1 MKNFKLLDKG
11 DLEIYDREVFESFSR
26 DIKELFKYSEELEYL
41 SYSEIV
47 EYTDECMS
55 KMEAIQRA
63 YSRKYPFLN
72 TNRLLKLTQRL
83 QISILDFDFLINCVI
98 LNNLPLFDR
107 DLHTKLKNL
116 ETWQYLVKLNYNDR
130 LKSLTHK
137 ESLLK
142 VSDVFFNM
150 FMDNLYS
157 VNIKN
162 SYNIEPETVVPVSTN
177 RSNIK
182 KSRNA
187 NILYKYL
194 DLFEY
199 MDKYTEFID
208 ILEKVKDIV
217 DFDEMRIFI
226 TSYINTIYKS
236 ARTIDIEYPNLTPS
250 IMINSTMVMITNF
263 YESIESSIY
272 SRSPVQIIS
281 ELMSNLE
288 SGELFVDSAGID
300 WLTNYEIEL
309 VQILF
314 LHCIIK
320 DLFDYA
326 FDRIEQVLEDRHDRY
341 QLKIKFSSVD
351 SMVKD
356 RLFQAS
362 IKLVGYT
369 LWNVFDKKVL

>member
-1 MKNFKLLDKG
+1 MKDFKLLDKG
-11 DLEIYDREVFESFSR
+11 DLEIYDREVFESFTR

-83 QISILDFDFLINCVI
+83 QTSILDFDFLINCVI

-107 DLHTKLKNL
+107 DLHTKLKNI
-116 ETWQYLVKLNYNDR
+116 ETWQYLAKLNYNDR
-130 LKSLTHK
+130 LKSLAHK

-162 SYNIEPETVVPVSTN
+162 SYNIEPETVIPVSTN

-194 DLFEY
+194 ELFEY

-217 DFDEMRIFI
+217 DFDEMRIFV

-250 IMINSTMVMITNF
+250 IMINSIMVMITNF
-263 YESIESSIY
+263 YESIESSMY
-272 SRSPVQIIS
+272 SRSPVRIIS

-341 QLKIKFSSVD
+341 QLKIKFSSID

>member
-1 MKNFKLLDKG
+1 MKDFKLLDKG

-26 DIKELFKYSEELEYL
+26 DVKELFKYSEELEYL

-83 QISILDFDFLINCVI
+83 QTSILDFDFLINCVI

-107 DLHTKLKNL
+107 DLHTKLKNI
-116 ETWQYLVKLNYNDR
+116 ETWQYLAKLNYNDR
-130 LKSLTHK
+130 LKSLAHR

-142 VSDVFFNM
+142 VSDIFFNM

-162 SYNIEPETVVPVSTN
+162 SYNIEPEPVLPVSSN

-217 DFDEMRIFI
+217 DFDEMRIFV

-263 YESIESSIY
+263 YESIESSMY
-272 SRSPVQIIS
+272 LRSPIQIIS
-281 ELMSNLE
+281 ELMSSLE

-341 QLKIKFSSVD
+341 QLKIKFSSAD

>member
-1 MKNFKLLDKG
+1 MKDFKLLDKG
-11 DLEIYDREVFESFSR
+11 DLEIYDREVFELFLR
-26 DIKELFKYSEELEYL
+26 DVKELFKYSEELEYL

-83 QISILDFDFLINCVI
+83 QTSILDFDFLINCVI

-107 DLHTKLKNL
+107 DLHTKLKNI
-116 ETWQYLVKLNYNDR
+116 ETWQYLAKLNYNDR
-130 LKSLTHK
+130 LKSLAHR

-142 VSDVFFNM
+142 VSDIFFNM

-162 SYNIEPETVVPVSTN
+162 SYNIEPEPVLPVSAN

-187 NILYKYL
+187 SILYKYL
-194 DLFEY
+194 ELFEY
-199 MDKYTEFID
+199 MDRYTEFID
-208 ILEKVKDIV
+208 ILEKVKDVV
-217 DFDEMRIFI
+217 DFDEMRIFV

-341 QLKIKFSSVD
+341 QLKIKFSSAD

>member
-1 MKNFKLLDKG
+1 MKDFKLLDKG
-11 DLEIYDREVFESFSR
+11 DLEIYDREVFESFTR

-83 QISILDFDFLINCVI
+83 QTSILDFDFLINCVI

-107 DLHTKLKNL
+107 DLHTKLKNI
-116 ETWQYLVKLNYNDR
+116 ETWQYLAKLNYNDR
-130 LKSLTHK
+130 LKSLAHK

-142 VSDVFFNM
+142 VSDIFFNM
-150 FMDNLYS
+150 FMDNLY
-157 VNIKN
+157 NISIKS
-162 SYNIEPETVVPVSTN
+162 SYNVIPETVVLASSN
-177 RSNIK
+177 KSNIK

-187 NILYKYL
+187 SILYKYL

-199 MDKYTEFID
+199 MDRYTEFID
-208 ILEKVKDIV
+208 ILEKVKDVV
-217 DFDEMRIFI
+217 DFDEMRIFV

-341 QLKIKFSSVD
+341 QLKIKFSSAD

>member
-1 MKNFKLLDKG
+1 MKDFKLLDKG

-26 DIKELFKYSEELEYL
+26 DVKELFKYSEELEYL

-83 QISILDFDFLINCVI
+83 QTSILDFDFLINCVI

-107 DLHTKLKNL
+107 DLHTKLKNI
-116 ETWQYLVKLNYNDR
+116 ETWQYLAKLNYNDR

-142 VSDVFFNM
+142 VSDIFFNM
-150 FMDNLYS
+150 FMDNLY
-157 VNIKN
+157 NISIKS
-162 SYNIEPETVVPVSTN
+162 SYNVIPETVVLESSN

-194 DLFEY
+194 NLFEY

-217 DFDEMRIFI
+217 DFDEMRIFV

-263 YESIESSIY
+263 YESIESSMY
-272 SRSPVQIIS
+272 SRSPIQIIS

-341 QLKIKFSSVD
+341 QLKIKFSSAD

>member
-1 MKNFKLLDKG
+1 MKDFKLLDKG
-11 DLEIYDREVFESFSR
+11 DLEIYDREVFESFLR
-26 DIKELFKYSEELEYL
+26 DVKELFKYSEELEYL

-47 EYTDECMS
+47 EYTDECMG

-72 TNRLLKLTQRL
+72 TNRLLKLMQRL
-83 QISILDFDFLINCVI
+83 QTSILDFDFLINCVI

-107 DLHTKLKNL
+107 DLHTKLKNI
-116 ETWQYLVKLNYNDR
+116 ETWQYLAKLNYNDR
-130 LKSLTHK
+130 LKSLAHK

-142 VSDVFFNM
+142 VSDIFFNM
-150 FMDNLYS
+150 FMGNLYS

-162 SYNIEPETVVPVSTN
+162 SYNIEPEPVLPVSAN

-187 NILYKYL
+187 SILYKYL

-199 MDKYTEFID
+199 MDRYTEFID
-208 ILEKVKDIV
+208 ILEKVKDVV
-217 DFDEMRIFI
+217 DFDEMRIFV

-341 QLKIKFSSVD
+341 QLKIKFSSAD